1 MGNAKREIICR
12 EAISSQKCVWVINIA
27 TKFRF
32 SDDLKR
38 PQRRSTKFEFF
49 LEATAEQAQSLPSVV
64 QTVCRGKTHLAEFF
78 LHLEFLRSCF
88 CPPPPDVFC
97 NFAAFIFG
105 NSPPLSSLFRCL
117 SAVFRLSRVAYG
129 NDSVGANIGTSRRRF
144 RGKTIN
150 KNTVKTM
157 DLFLTIPRLQNKD
170 AKRKKKKVFAK
181 KAVTRI
187 FTFIASCKSTDLATI
202 TPQTLILQKSFFE
215 NQKRIRRMRETA
227 CLEFRHF

>member
-1 MGNAKREIICR
+1 MCR

-49 LEATAEQAQSLPSVV
+49 FLEPTARSKHNHFPPSSRRWGNNNASGGILFSSGIFTIV
-64 QTVCRGKTHLAEFF
+64 F
-78 LHLEFLRSCF
+78 LSSSPRCVLQF
-88 CPPPPDVFC
+88 CS
-97 NFAAFIFG
+97 FIFG

-117 SAVFRLSRVAYG
+117 FAVFRLSRVAYG

-157 DLFLTIPRLQNKD
+157 DFFLLSPGCKIKMRKE
-170 AKRKKKKVFAK
+170 KRKKVFAK
-181 KAVTRI
+181 KAMTRI

-215 NQKRIRRMRETA
+215 NQKRIRRMRQIA